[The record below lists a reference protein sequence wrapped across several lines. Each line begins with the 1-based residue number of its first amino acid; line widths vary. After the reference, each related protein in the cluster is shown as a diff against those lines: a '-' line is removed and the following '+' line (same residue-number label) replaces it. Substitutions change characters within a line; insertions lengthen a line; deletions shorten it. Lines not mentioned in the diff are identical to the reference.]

1 MKFTIDKRLF
11 DLFPDLS
18 VGTLVCRIDNTK
30 YGDDLLDSILERL
43 RTNFPYEKPQD
54 HPHIKVWRQAFAKA
68 GISASKY
75 PSSIE
80 SLLRRA
86 LKGGPF
92 PRVNPIV
99 DLYNA
104 FSLEYLVPVGG
115 HDLSPLEGNVFLGF
129 ADGGER
135 FTPMDGG
142 DQEAAEKNEIV
153 YKDAKDVLTRRWVW
167 RQSNKDKVTPHT
179 KYVFMPIDIM
189 EGVDAAL
196 CHEIMERIDSRL
208 TRDAIGSII
217 HKDVVTASHQSTEFQ
232 IG

>member
-1 MKFTIDKRLF
+1 MKFAIDERLF
-11 DLFPDLS
+11 DLFPGLS

-30 YGDDLLDSILERL
+30 YGDDLLDPILERL
-43 RTNFPYEKPQD
+43 RTNFPYEKAQD
-54 HPHIKVWRQAFAKA
+54 HPHIKAWRQAFTKV

-104 FSLEYLVPVGG
+104 FSLDYLVPVGG
-115 HDLSPLEGNVFLGF
+115 HDLAPLERNIFLGF
-129 ADGGER
+129 ADGGEP
-135 FTPMDGG
+135 FTPMEGG
-142 DQEAAEKNEIV
+142 DQERAEKGEVV
-153 YKDAKDVLTRRWVW
+153 YKDEKDVLTRRWVW

-189 EGVDAAL
+189 EGVDVAL
-196 CHEIMERIDSRL
+196 CHEIMEKIDARL
-208 TRDAIGSII
+208 ARDAMGSII
-217 HKDVVTASHQSTEFQ
+217 HKDVVSASHPSTEFQ
-232 IG
+232 ID